1 MYITLQGYGDY
12 KIEEHKY
19 NDFMRILNLD
29 VDLLLHLID
38 ICKIG
43 IPILCMNS
51 EFIVEEGLQPS
62 GHLTTKIG
70 MKRLTEL
77 LDEEIITYLKK

>member
-1 MYITLQGYGDY
+1 MYITLQGFGDY

-38 ICKIG
+38 LSKIV
-43 IPILCMNS
+43 IPILCINS
-51 EFIVEEGLQPS
+51 EFILEEGPQPS
-62 GHLTTKIG
+62 GHLTTEIG

-77 LDEEIITYLKK
+77 LDEEIIIYLHK